1 VLVRVLR
8 LFCCLRR
15 VYLITVD
22 ISFGFW
28 DVTLVLVVTMQA
40 MVVAYLLSPRWKV
53 LALSLPLP
61 FTTIVLSL
69 GKPVDASNVL
79 SLATLFVYVSCVWFL
94 YEKVKVHIVIA
105 VVLSV
110 LVYMFL
116 GGVLV
121 GIVPSTDDVFWMA
134 IVGMFGLGSVLLRV
148 LPKPS
153 KPPYRTPLPLWKKL
167 PTVFMVVC
175 VLVMIKNHLGGFAS
189 LFPLLST
196 VGAYEVRHDL
206 WILVRAVPVLM
217 CSLTVLMAVTFLGQ
231 HVWGVSGGLVAGWI
245 VFLPI
250 IFWIQI
256 YVRKV

>member
-1 VLVRVLR
+1 
-8 LFCCLRR
+8 
-15 VYLITVD
+15 
-22 ISFGFW
+22 
-28 DVTLVLVVTMQA
+28 MQA
-40 MVVAYLLSPRWKV
+40 MAVAYLSSPRWKG
-53 LALSLPLP
+53 LALTLPLP

-79 SLATLFVYVSCVWFL
+79 SLLTLFVYVSCVWL
-94 YEKVKVHIVIA
+94 LHEKVKVHIVIS
-105 VVLSV
+105 VVLPV

-116 GGVLV
+116 GGMLV
-121 GIVPSTDDVFWMA
+121 GMVPSTDVAFCMA
-134 IVGMFGLGSVLLRV
+134 VVGIFGLGFVLLRI

-153 KPPYRTPLPLWKKL
+153 KPPFRTPLPLWQKL
-167 PTVFMVVC
+167 PMVFGVVC

-206 WILVRAVPVLM
+206 WILVRTVPVLM
-217 CSLTVLMAVTFLGQ
+217 CSLTMLMVMTFLGQ
-231 HVWGVSGGLVAGWI
+231 RVWGVPVGLAMGWV

-256 YVRKV
+256 YIRKV

>member
-1 VLVRVLR
+1 
-8 LFCCLRR
+8 
-15 VYLITVD
+15 VD

-28 DVTLVLVVTMQA
+28 DVTLVVVVTIQA
-40 MVVAYLLSPRWKV
+40 MAVAYLSSPRWKG
-53 LALSLPLP
+53 LALTLPLP

-94 YEKVKVHIVIA
+94 HEKVKLHVVIS

-116 GGVLV
+116 GGMLV
-121 GIVPSTDDVFWMA
+121 GIVPSTDVVFWMA
-134 IVGMFGLGSVLLRV
+134 AVGMFGLGFVLLRV

-153 KPPYRTPLPLWKKL
+153 KPPYRTPLPLWQKL
-167 PTVFMVVC
+167 PMVFMVVC
-175 VLVMIKNHLGGFAS
+175 VLVTIKNHLGGFAS

-206 WILVRAVPVLM
+206 WILVRTVPVLM
-217 CSLTVLMAVTFLGQ
+217 CSLTVLMIMTFLGQ
-231 HVWGVSGGLVAGWI
+231 QIWSVGGGLVMGW
-245 VFLPI
+245 VAFLPI
-250 IFWIQI
+250 IFWVQI